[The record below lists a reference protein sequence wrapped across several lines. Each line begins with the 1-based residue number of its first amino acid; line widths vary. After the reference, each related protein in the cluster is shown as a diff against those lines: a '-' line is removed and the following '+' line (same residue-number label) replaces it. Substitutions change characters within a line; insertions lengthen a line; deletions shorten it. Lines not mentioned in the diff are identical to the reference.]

1 MKKMLISSAA
11 VSLLLTLMISQ
22 SFAYE
27 WFTVKWVD
35 DGDTIVLE
43 NKERIRYIGMNTP
56 EIAHPGKSA
65 ERYGYEAAQFNK
77 KLVLSEKVRLE
88 FDSEKQDQYGR
99 TLAYVFLEDGT
110 MVNEKLV
117 EQGYAYVLTGKSKGK
132 YDSLLLKK
140 QQAAMDAGKGM
151 WKDWKNKEDGYIGN
165 SRSKRFHTQDC
176 HLGQQTGKKNRVAFS
191 STWTAFYEG
200 FAPCKKCM
208 PAERH

>member
-1 MKKMLISSAA
+1 MKKGMISS
-11 VSLLLTLMISQ
+11 VILLIFMVGLSV
-22 SFAYE
+22 ADE

-43 NKERIRYIGMNTP
+43 NNEKIRYIGINTP
-56 EIAHPGKSA
+56 EIAHPDKSA
-65 ERYGYEAAQFNK
+65 EHYGPEAAKFNK
-77 KLVLSEKVRLE
+77 KLVLSKKVRLE
-88 FDSEKQDQYGR
+88 FDNEKQDQYGR
-99 TLAYVFLEDGT
+99 TLAYIFSEDGT

-117 EQGYAYVLTGKSKGK
+117 EQGYAHVLTGKSKGK

-151 WKDWKNKEDGYIGN
+151 WKDWKETAGSYIGN

-176 HLGQQTGKKNRVAFS
+176 ASGQQTGLKNRTAFS
-191 STWTAFYEG
+191 SLWNAFYEG